1 MGAKE
6 TVKENL
12 IRLRREHKLTQLEL
26 SDKINYSDKAI
37 SRWETGEVTPDI
49 ETLEQLAMLYGIPIT
64 AFFLPAGA
72 QLSKKERKTAKK
84 AEKLQKK
91 EKRLQEKEKKQ
102 QEKEE
107 RKTASAEKPP
117 KKPKDPTRP
126 RRIAFLIFSLCFLWT
141 VALSLFSIL
150 NTVGLTRVW
159 MAFIWGVPATFTILS
174 AYFGIR
180 RHAVTFRVML
190 SLLVWTALTATY
202 LQIAFWKLFPLLF
215 LGIPLQT
222 VILLL
227 PFLKKKN

>member
-126 RRIAFLIFSLCFLWT
+126 RRIALLILSLCFLWT
-141 VALSLFSIL
+141 VVLSLFFIL
-150 NTVGLTRVW
+150 MEAKLSAPW
-159 MAFIWGVPATFTILS
+159 QAFVWGVPATAATLS
-174 AYFGIR
+174 IYFGIR
-180 RHAVTFRVML
+180 HHAVSFRVFL
-190 SLLVWTALTATY
+190 SLLVWTFLAATY
-202 LQIAFWKLFPLLF
+202 LQIAIWKLFPILF
-215 LGIPLQT
+215 LGIPPQT
-222 VILLL
+222 IILLL